1 MSHRVP
7 SFQRLSAVQAEGHL
21 PTLPTTQDF
30 VALHDH
36 ARLPWRFF
44 GRFTASIAAGLTGA

>member
-1 MSHRVP
+1 MSSCVHQ
-7 SFQRLSAVQAEGHL
+7 FQRFCAVQGEGHL
-21 PTLPTTQDF
+21 PPLPTTQDF

>member
-1 MSHRVP
+1 MSHRVQ

-21 PTLPTTQDF
+21 PPLPTTQDF

-44 GRFTASIAAGLTGA
+44 GRFTASIAAGLTSA